1 MEVSNPEDSIP
12 RCPED
17 TAPAS
22 SDAYIERIR
31 MPRSVSLSQDT
42 VHVPRM
48 PSPDSPRVPL
58 RRQLAFSDGFHA
70 RRSPP
75 TDLTN
80 RPDQY

>member
-22 SDAYIERIR
+22 SDAEIERIR
-31 MPRSVSLSQDT
+31 MPRSVSLSEDT

-48 PSPDSPRVPL
+48 PSPRVSHTTPTCVFRRLPRSS
-58 RRQLAFSDGFHA
+58 LA
-70 RRSPP
+70 
-75 TDLTN
+75 TN
-80 RPDQY
+80 RPDQQT